1 MKILT
6 FVPIALLGLLLGAC
20 LSPTEQFLLNLD
32 FEGNISVDEDA
43 GICTVGLT
51 VLASGT
57 GTAEWESIRYRSAS
71 GTIREY
77 SGATV
82 GDFFG
87 AASINAGATQVSERV
102 PIPLD
107 AVDPS
112 IEVNFSIRG
121 RDRQVTVVPICVEP
135 DEEGSAA

>member
-6 FVPIALLGLLLGAC
+6 FVPIALLGLVLGAC
-20 LSPTEQFLLNLD
+20 LSPTEQFLINLD
-32 FEGNISVDEDA
+32 FEGNITVDDDA
-43 GICTVGLT
+43 GICMVGLT

-57 GTAEWESIRYRSAS
+57 GTADWESIRYRSAS

-77 SGATV
+77 SGATL
-82 GDFFG
+82 GDYFG
-87 AASINAGATQVSERV
+87 ATSIDAGATQISERV

-112 IEVNFSIRG
+112 IELNFTIRG
-121 RDRQVTVVPICVEP
+121 RDRQVTIVPLCVEP
-135 DEEGSAA
+135 EDEGAST